1 MAIWQVPFILKSLNK
16 DLLCTDKAFLNSLK
30 ELKKFL
36 PERNSWCK
44 TYKQYGDIDSTVIEF
59 DVSEEKIDNIYLRID
74 LRCIKQQQLKE
85 ICFFSSEN
93 DLTMEYEDIL
103 YDVNLENFIEIFK
116 VSSAN
121 KFLKSPEVFLN
132 DL

>member
-16 DLLCTDKAFLNSLK
+16 DLLCTDKTFLNSLK
-30 ELKKFL
+30 ELEKFL

-44 TYKQYGDIDSTVIEF
+44 TYKQQGEIDSTVIEF

-74 LRCIKQQQLKE
+74 LRCIKQQQLKG
-85 ICFFSSEN
+85 ICFFSSKN

-103 YDVNLENFIEIFK
+103 YDVNFENFIEIFK
-116 VSSAN
+116 ISSAN